1 MAILPDMNKQKPAPA
16 GFLLRVVTMVT
27 IEEATEYL
35 SSVGIE
41 LPNFVLQALV
51 DQANSIQECLDAH
64 YPAST
69 ALLIQLYLLALM
81 GLGQGDKYISS
92 QTAPS
97 GASRSFRYQSFT
109 DRWKASV
116 NLLRGLDKYGC
127 ATALIPADPTATPAF
142 AGIWIGKVGCMCG
155 DK

>member
-1 MAILPDMNKQKPAPA
+1 
-16 GFLLRVVTMVT
+16 MVT
-27 IEEATEYL
+27 IEQAKEYL
-35 SSVGIE
+35 QSQGIT
-41 LPNFVLQALV
+41 LPDFVLSALV
-51 DQANSIQECLDAH
+51 DQANSIQACLDEH

-97 GASRSFRYQSFT
+97 GASRSFRYQAFS
-109 DRWKASV
+109 DRWKGAI

-127 ATALIPADPTATPAF
+127 AASITPPDPTNKAF
-142 AGIWIGKVGCMCG
+142 AGLWIGKGGCMCG
-155 DK
+155 GK